1 MLVAKAE
8 PNVGLIKVG
17 ELFKATLP
25 DPTKSL
31 EIKPLLPSVNTALE
45 AVKLFIIGCAVKVL
59 IPVTFKVPPI
69 TPLPSILN
77 LLPVCVVVEL
87 EI

>member
-8 PNVGLIKVG
+8 PNVGLINVG

-25 DPTKSL
+25 EPTKSF
-31 EIKPLLPSVNTALE
+31 EINPLLPSVNTALE
-45 AVKLFIIGCAVKVL
+45 AVKLFIIGCAEKVL
-59 IPVTFKVPPI
+59 TPVTFKVPPI
-69 TPLPSILN
+69 TPLPSILK